1 MKILVS
7 FACLTI
13 ACFACAQSAAALGTA
28 TVQKVDK
35 PIDTYK
41 DVRIV
46 LQPKTALLITTADG
60 QGTLIIDKAACS
72 YVGDVQTCLPT
83 SVKLKQNGTVSPI
96 DIRQGTIYA
105 NLTGQSQPLSNSSMR
120 LPPNGILMS
129 VTTKIGT
136 IINVTGVI
144 DTVTK

>member
-7 FACLTI
+7 LACLALAVI
-13 ACFACAQSAAALGTA
+13 ACAHSAAALGTA

-35 PIDTYK
+35 PIDTYNN
-41 DVRIV
+41 VRIV
-46 LQPKTALLITTADG
+46 FQPKKALLITSADG

-72 YVGDVQTCLPT
+72 YVGDIQTCLPT

-96 DIRQGTIYA
+96 DILKGTVYA